1 MIFLFINHNIDFNKL
16 MMMIN
21 KFSSLKEFQ
30 KYKQIQPQNAH
41 EIYKLRDY
49 VSLKLSS
56 LGI

>member
-1 MIFLFINHNIDFNKL
+1 MLMID
-16 MMMIN
+16 

-41 EIYKLRDY
+41 EIYKLRNY